1 MRHSL
6 SLAAAAATLLVACS
20 DEPAVA
26 PSPPE
31 TPKAAIGTFGIDL
44 AAMDTSVKPGDD
56 FYRYVNGN
64 WVSTF
69 PMPADKA
76 RYGVFDALRDKS
88 EVDVRT
94 LLDELAA
101 NPPAAGSVQR
111 KVADLYGSWMDEAAI
126 EARGIA
132 PLAADLEAI
141 GAARTK
147 ADILR
152 LMGNIDYAG
161 PIGVYISPD
170 PADPTRY
177 VVNITQAGLGMPVRD
192 YYLNEGATFDAYR
205 AAYKAY
211 VTKIFELIGDE
222 SPASSADAVVALES
236 ELATVHWAP
245 ERRRDV
251 QATNN
256 PVDRA
261 GLAAMIPAVDW
272 DIFLPVA
279 GLGAVQNFVVNETTA
294 LRDGTA
300 LLDTQPVDAW
310 KKYLA
315 FHLASDYAAYLPK
328 AFDDANFDFYRR
340 TLSGVEVQRDR
351 WKRGVQLV
359 DGLIGEGVG
368 EVYVSRFFPPDHK
381 AKMDEL
387 VANLVA
393 AMKQRIE
400 TLSWMD
406 DATRAEAQKKLA
418 TFDPRVGYPVKWRD
432 YSAYAVER
440 GTLFEN
446 VRNGNRF
453 DWNRQVARLDE
464 PVDRDEWG
472 MNPQTVNAYYNPL
485 VNQITFPAAIL
496 QPPFF
501 DPNADPAVNYGAIG
515 AVIGHEIGHGY
526 DDQGREFD
534 ETGRIRNWW
543 TPETNER
550 FMDAIGRF
558 AEQYNAFCPLEG
570 ACVNGNFTMGE
581 NIGDLGGLEMAYA
594 AYKLSLGGREDR
606 VIDGFT
612 GDQRFFMAHAQVWR
626 AIQRDD
632 ALRNQMLTDPHSP
645 AAARGSTP
653 ERNMDA
659 WYAAFDVKEGDAQ
672 YIAPENRVRIW

>member
-1 MRHSL
+1 MKWSL
-6 SLAAAAATLLVACS
+6 VVGVTLLIAACSGEQAPPGQPAAAA
-20 DEPAVA
+20 
-26 PSPPE
+26 
-31 TPKAAIGTFGIDL
+31 PKPAIGTFGIDL
-44 AAMDTSVKPGDD
+44 DAMDTSVKPGDD
-56 FYRYVNGN
+56 FYRYVNGK

-69 PMPADKA
+69 EMPPDKA

-88 EVDVRT
+88 EVDVRS
-94 LLDELAA
+94 LLDELSAT
-101 NPPAAGSVQR
+101 PPPAGSVQQ

-126 EARGIA
+126 EARGIE
-132 PLAADLEAI
+132 PLAADFAAI
-141 GAARTK
+141 AAAQSK
-147 ADILR
+147 ADLVR

-170 PADPTRY
+170 PADTTRY
-177 VVNITQAGLGMPVRD
+177 VVNITQGGLGMPVRD
-192 YYLNEGATFDAYR
+192 YYLNEGDKFDAYR
-205 AAYKAY
+205 TAYKAY
-211 VTKIFELIGDE
+211 VTKILELIGDT
-222 SPASSADAVVALES
+222 SPAAGADAIVALET
-236 ELATVHWAP
+236 ELAKVHWSP

-261 GLAAMIPAVDW
+261 GLEAMIPAIDW
-272 DIFLPVA
+272 DLFLPVA
-279 GLGAVQNFVVNETTA
+279 GLGNVQNFVVNETTA
-294 LRDGTA
+294 LRDGAA
-300 LLDTQPVDAW
+300 LLDTQPVEAW

-315 FHLASDYAAYLPK
+315 FHLASDYASNLPK
-328 AFDDANFDFYRR
+328 AFDDANFTFYRR
-340 TLSGVEVQRDR
+340 TLAGVEVQRDR
-351 WKRGVQLV
+351 WKRGVQLL

-368 EVYVSRFFPPDHK
+368 EVYVAKFFPPDYK

-393 AMKQRIE
+393 AMSQRLE
-400 TLSWMD
+400 TLAWMD

-432 YSAYAVER
+432 YSAYSVER
-440 GTLFEN
+440 AKLLEN
-446 VRNGNRF
+446 VRNGRKF

-464 PVDRDEWG
+464 PVDREEWG

-501 DPNADPAVNYGAIG
+501 DPYADPAVNYGAIG

-534 ETGRIRNWW
+534 ETGKIRNWW

-550 FMDAIGRF
+550 FMAAIARF
-558 AEQYNAFCPLEG
+558 AEQYNAYCPLEG

-594 AYKLSLGGREDR
+594 AYKLSLGGTEPP
-606 VIDGFT
+606 VIGGFT

-626 AIQRDD
+626 GIQRDD

-645 AAARGSTP
+645 APARGSIP

-659 WYAAFDVKEGDAQ
+659 WYAAFDVKEGDAE